1 MKKLLTAKIA
11 KNRREV
17 CKVKSNFLGAHRRR
31 SLRLFRLKA
40 S

>member
-1 MKKLLTAKIA
+1 MMKFLTAKIT

-17 CKVKSNFLGAHRRR
+17 CKGKSNVLGAHRRG